1 MSVQE
6 SPAYDRVTD
15 ALRSA
20 GLRVTVFGQSTRAQ
34 CPHHQSR
41 GLTLS
46 ITPDARYRDGGPLA
60 IFCHAGCDTADVL
73 AELGLTLRDL
83 YDGDRPPDWKPAP
96 VRQASPWDRI
106 PDPEHF
112 ADRAIQQT
120 AIENDPAYWERMA
133 DELEAALPRPGD
145 FPGTNPHAAQ
155 QYDDAAWLAGRS
167 PTVRPRTIPG
177 QVRRVQ
183 AQIQACRNKA
193 EFLRM
198 YGDER

>member
-15 ALRSA
+15 ALRAA

-41 GLTLS
+41 GLTL
-46 ITPDARYRDGGPLA
+46 A
-60 IFCHAGCDTADVL
+60 ISPSREGVLVHCFAGCEPDEVL

-83 YDGDRPPDWKPAP
+83 FDADRPDDWKPAP

-106 PDPEHF
+106 PNPEHF

-120 AIENDPAYWERMA
+120 AIENDPAYWDRMA

-145 FPGTNPHAAQ
+145 FPGTNPHAATP
-155 QYDDAAWLAGRS
+155 YDDAAWLAGRS
-167 PTVRPRTIPG
+167 PAVRPRTIPG

-183 AQIQACRNKA
+183 AQTQACRNKA
-193 EFLRM
+193 AFLRT